1 MRIRT
6 AAVAASGALALSAFA
21 VPAAHAA
28 ETPITYSNVVVNGG
42 QPIYLGTTATKT
54 VTVTFTVTHTNKLSY
69 AEADL
74 YRGSSVSPANVMVG
88 DAAATCTTVD
98 ATTATCVQKIVADP
112 AYLTDKYDATTWS
125 LMVMG
130 QDSDE
135 NLIGKGGLAPTK
147 VQRASKLTTDAAP
160 EPVKKGKTIT
170 VKGTLT
176 RASWTGGKYV
186 AMANQTVS
194 LQFKAAGASSYTTLK
209 TVTSSS
215 TGALSTTTTATV
227 DGAYR
232 YSYAGINT
240 THGTSATGDSV
251 DVQ

>member
-54 VTVTFTVTHTNKLSY
+54 VTVTFTVTHTNTLTY
-69 AEADL
+69 VEADL
-74 YRGSSVSPANVMVG
+74 YRGTAVSPANVMVG

-112 AYLTDKYDATTWS
+112 AYLTDKDATSWS
-125 LMVMG
+125 LMALA

-135 NLIGKGGLAPTK
+135 NLIGKSGLAPTK
-147 VQRASKLTTDAAP
+147 VQRVSKLTTDAAP

-186 AMANQTVS
+186 ALANQTVS

>member
-6 AAVAASGALALSAFA
+6 AAAAVSGALALSAFA
-21 VPAAHAA
+21 VPAAHAV

-42 QPIYLGTTATKT
+42 QPIYVGTTAAKT
-54 VTVTFTVTHTNKLSY
+54 VKVTFTVTHANTLTY
-69 AEADL
+69 VEADL
-74 YRGSSVSPANVMVG
+74 YRGSSVDPDNVMVG
-88 DAAATCTTVD
+88 AAGATCTDVD
-98 ATTATCVQKIVADP
+98 ATTATCVQSVSADP
-112 AYLTDKYDATTWS
+112 TLFGNKDAATWS
-125 LMVMG
+125 VMALA

-135 NLIGKGGLAPTK
+135 NLIGKSGLAPTK
-147 VQRASKLTTDAAP
+147 VQRASHLTTDAAP

-176 RASWTGGKYV
+176 RASWSSGKYV

-232 YSYAGINT
+232 YSYAGIGT
-240 THGTSATGDSV
+240 THGTSAAGDSV